1 AHRSKSCKT
10 ALHARL
16 AVIPSSTQL
25 LPIYRTESMSS
36 RPFNWRVFQQNR
48 PEADIGMPVGQ
59 GILSRSETPIII
71 KFILRNNLYPT
82 AVLDVIVAAYVARKS
97 TVDARP

>member
-1 AHRSKSCKT
+1 
-10 ALHARL
+10 
-16 AVIPSSTQL
+16 
-25 LPIYRTESMSS
+25 
-36 RPFNWRVFQQNR
+36 
-48 PEADIGMPVGQ
+48 MPVGQ